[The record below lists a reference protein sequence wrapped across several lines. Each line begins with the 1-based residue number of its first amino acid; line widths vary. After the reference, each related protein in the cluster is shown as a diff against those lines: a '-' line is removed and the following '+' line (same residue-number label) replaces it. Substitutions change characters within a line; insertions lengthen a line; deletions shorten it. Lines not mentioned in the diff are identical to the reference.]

1 MNLTE
6 KLTGVIRTIATKV
19 RADEDTPKSESIQV
33 YLDIDYSD
41 CTTEDVLQF
50 ACADRRIA
58 WANGGSGRK
67 AISQLSPGM
76 HIKVKASSPGVKGP
90 QSAMDILIANA
101 AASGR
106 TVTEQ
111 FEFERKARGL

>member
-6 KLTGVIRTIATKV
+6 KLIGVIRTISTKV

-33 YLDIDYSD
+33 YLDVDYSD
-41 CTTEDVLQF
+41 CTGEDVLTF
-50 ACADRRIA
+50 AGSNRVIA
-58 WANGGSGRK
+58 WATSGRK
-67 AISQLSPGM
+67 DVGKLSPGM
-76 HIKVKASSPGVKGP
+76 HIKVKASSPGARGP

-101 AASGR
+101 TASGR